1 MVSLAVAVLGAPVE
15 GKAVVKA
22 HAVLAHQLPV
32 EVSEA
37 ERGQLFAGERQVRSL
52 ENLTQ
57 NCFYLADVCKV
68 AGLVCIYKPCMYS
81 NGHGR
86 GVSSSKEPW

>member
-57 NCFYLADVCKV
+57 ASKLVTKGRK
-68 AGLVCIYKPCMYS
+68 GLRLIHYRIKTW
-81 NGHGR
+81 
-86 GVSSSKEPW
+86 SK

>member
-1 MVSLAVAVLGAPVE
+1 MASLAVAVLGAPVE

-52 ENLTQ
+52 ENLT
-57 NCFYLADVCKV
+57 
-68 AGLVCIYKPCMYS
+68 
-81 NGHGR
+81 
-86 GVSSSKEPW
+86 